1 MDTQRTDFFVG
12 LFILVAVG
20 VVAGMGIV
28 TSGLGEKR
36 IDVYLRAASAQG
48 LSQDTRAVLG
58 GLTIGRVREIS
69 PVVDSTTGAISFVA
83 RLSLQERFPNG
94 TRLVLPAGTG
104 AVISQANLLA
114 AAQIDLVLPEQ
125 PAPGQ
130 HLEAGD
136 TLASERPR
144 STMDALAEIAE
155 DVRREL
161 RTTLEGTR
169 TLIARSTRA
178 VEQTHQLLATNGPLL
193 SDVLTR
199 LAGTLERTDGL
210 LAEVTPRV
218 GPLSDSVRLVL
229 ADTRRALARADSLLL
244 LAGGIAGE
252 NRATVRELSERLLR
266 AAVVLEHFSDQ
277 VSRRPLR
284 LFTGVRPP
292 ADSTRPDSARG
303 GS

>member
-1 MDTQRTDFFVG
+1 VDTQRTDFFVG

-94 TRLVLPAGTG
+94 TRLVLPAGTR

-130 HLEAGD
+130 HLEPGD

-144 STMDALAEIAE
+144 SMMDALPEIAE

-169 TLIARSTRA
+169 TLIARSTQA
-178 VEQTHQLLATNGPLL
+178 VEQTRALLATNGPLL

-218 GPLSDSVRLVL
+218 GPLSDSVSLVL

-266 AAVVLEHFSDQ
+266 AAIVLEHFSDQ

-292 ADSTRPDSARG
+292 ADSARPDSARG
-303 GS
+303 GT

>member
-1 MDTQRTDFFVG
+1 VDTQRTDFFVG

-36 IDVYLRAASAQG
+36 IDVYLRSASAQA
-48 LSQDTRAVLG
+48 LSQDTRVVLG

-69 PVVDSTTGAISFVA
+69 PVVDSVTGAISFVA

-94 TRLVLPAGTG
+94 TQLVLPAGTR
-104 AVISQANLLA
+104 AVISQPNPIAP
-114 AAQIDLVLPEQ
+114 AQIDLTLPEQ
-125 PAPGQ
+125 PAPGR

-144 STMDALAEIAE
+144 SMMDALPEIAE
-155 DVRREL
+155 DLRREL
-161 RTTLEGTR
+161 RTTLDATR
-169 TLIARSTRA
+169 TLIARSTQA
-178 VEQTHQLLATNGPLL
+178 VEQTHRLLATNGPLL
-193 SDVLTR
+193 SDVLGK
-199 LAGTLERTDGL
+199 LATTLERTDTL
-210 LAEVTPRV
+210 FAAVTPRV
-218 GPLSDSVRLVL
+218 APLADSVALVL
-229 ADTRRALARADSLLL
+229 ADARRALGRADSLLMV
-244 LAGGIAGE
+244 AGGIASE
-252 NRATVRELSERLLR
+252 NRATVRELSDRLLR

-292 ADSTRPDSARG
+292 PDTTPADSART